1 MDWICSQLARQRK
14 CKMARDYA
22 KKKKAGKKGGASRSK
37 KKQKKPIGL
46 ILLVILLVTGLV
58 ALLIYLKW
66 YQPESKIDKNSAVI
80 STPAKTVNEKAKQI
94 TGNKAKVNKDHPSD
108 TATNEQVVDDEI
120 PFYRT
125 HTEMMNKTVEI
136 PIEDLKLPE
145 DEHQY
150 SYTMPCGSFREK
162 SRAEQLKAQIAL
174 AGYESKIL
182 PVMSKSEWWYRV
194 TLGPYNRKRQAESIR
209 HRLQD
214 NGFNHCKIWRKLIK

>member
-1 MDWICSQLARQRK
+1 
-14 CKMARDYA
+14 MARDYA

-46 ILLVILLVTGLV
+46 ILLVILLVGGLV
-58 ALLIYLKW
+58 TLLIYLKW
-66 YQPESKIDKNSAVI
+66 YQPETRTVKNSTVI
-80 STPAKTVNEKAKQI
+80 SKPAKTVDKKPNKI
-94 TGNKAKVNKDHPSD
+94 TGKTTEIKKIHRSD
-108 TATNEQVVDDEI
+108 TANNEQTTDDEI

-136 PIEDLKLPE
+136 PIEDLRLPE

-174 AGYESKIL
+174 TGFESKIL

>member
-1 MDWICSQLARQRK
+1 MDWIYLPLARQRK

-37 KKQKKPIGL
+37 RKQKKPVGL
-46 ILLVILLVTGLV
+46 ILLVILLVAGLV
-58 ALLIYLKW
+58 TLLIYLKW
-66 YQPESKIDKNSAVI
+66 SSSGTEKNGIVI
-80 STPAKTVNEKAKQI
+80 SNPVKTQNNKPKKI
-94 TGNKAKVNKDHPSD
+94 TSIKKNHKSN
-108 TATNEQVVDDEI
+108 TANNEQVADDEI

-150 SYTMPCGSFREK
+150 SYTMPCGSFRDQ

-174 AGYESKIL
+174 NGFESKIL
-182 PVMSKSEWWYRV
+182 PVMSKSERWYRV
-194 TLGPYNRKRQAESIR
+194 TLGPYKRKRQAESIR

-214 NGFNHCKIWRKLIK
+214 NGFNHCKIWRKQIK

>member
-1 MDWICSQLARQRK
+1 
-14 CKMARDYA
+14 MAKDYA
-22 KKKKAGKKGGASRSK
+22 KKKGAGKRGGASRSK

-46 ILLVILLVTGLV
+46 ILLVILLVAGLV
-58 ALLIYLKW
+58 ALLVYLKW
-66 YQPESKIDKNSAVI
+66 YQPEDEQNSTIISK
-80 STPAKTVNEKAKQI
+80 PAKVLNTKPKK
-94 TGNKAKVNKDHPSD
+94 TTNKTTRVTKNQASPKSEQ
-108 TATNEQVVDDEI
+108 ATDDEV

-182 PVMSKSEWWYRV
+182 PVKSKAEWWYRV
-194 TLGPYNRKRQAESIR
+194 TLGPYNSKRQSESIR

>member
-1 MDWICSQLARQRK
+1 
-14 CKMARDYA
+14 MARDYA
-22 KKKKAGKKGGASRSK
+22 KKKKTGKKGGASRSK

-46 ILLVILLVTGLV
+46 ILLVFLLVTGLV
-58 ALLIYLKW
+58 TLLIYLKW
-66 YQPESKIDKNSAVI
+66 YQPETRTEKKSTVI
-80 STPAKTVNEKAKQI
+80 STSAKTVNKKTKKI
-94 TGNKAKVNKDHPSD
+94 TGKTASIKKIRPSN
-108 TATNEQVVDDEI
+108 TANNELVADDEI

-174 AGYESKIL
+174 NGFESKIL
-182 PVMSKSEWWYRV
+182 PVMSKSERWYRV

-214 NGFNHCKIWRKLIK
+214 NGFNHCKIWRKPIK